1 MKNVS
6 SKSFLQFLFFLSLSL
21 FVEAKGRKERE
32 KLPISKGKQ
41 GEPGNCL
48 PIDPNF
54 PAVWGLWTDAH
65 STLGSSVQQLISVNS
80 LPQIEY
86 K

>member
-1 MKNVS
+1 MFLPSLS
-6 SKSFLQFLFFLSLSL
+6 SNSFFFFLSLSL

-54 PAVWGLWTDAH
+54 SAGWRL
-65 STLGSSVQQLISVNS
+65 
-80 LPQIEY
+80 
-86 K
+86 